1 MHKKSLFYALTLI
14 ISILITSCASF
25 EDIKI
30 GDIQNLKINGIE
42 DNVFKIDVEVPVD
55 NPTVFS
61 FKITSVDIRTTV
73 NGKYIG
79 KLSLNEPVK
88 IKSRRKE
95 NYLVPVDVK
104 ISNVLVTMFVMM
116 NVKSGS
122 SLTVKLEGTA
132 QGQSVF
138 IKKEYSIE
146 EVIDIKL

>member
-1 MHKKSLFYALTLI
+1 MYKKNLRYTLI
-14 ISILITSCASF
+14 VIVSILITSCASF

-30 GDIQNLKINGIE
+30 GDIQNLKVNGIE
-42 DNVFKIDVEVPVD
+42 DNVIKIDVEVPVD
-55 NPTVFS
+55 NPTLFS

-79 KLSLNEPVK
+79 KLSLNEPIKV
-88 IKSRRKE
+88 KSRRNE

-104 ISNVLVTMFVMM
+104 ISNMFVTMFVMM

-122 SLTVKLEGTA
+122 SLKVKLEGTA
-132 QGQSVF
+132 QGQSML
-138 IKKEYSIE
+138 IKKEYPIE